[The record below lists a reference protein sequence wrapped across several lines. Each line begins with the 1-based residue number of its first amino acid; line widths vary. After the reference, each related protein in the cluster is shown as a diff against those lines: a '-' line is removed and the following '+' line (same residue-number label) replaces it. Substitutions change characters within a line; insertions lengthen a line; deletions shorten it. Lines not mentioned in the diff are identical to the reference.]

1 MVFKWIEEKNL
12 IFGYNEKNNCLGQ
25 IDYSYIKN
33 VYMFDLD
40 YTLIKTK
47 SGKKFPVDKNDW
59 VLLNQNVKTKLI
71 NTSKCL
77 IGIVSNQ
84 KGLKTDEQKKDWKYK
99 LEQIG
104 KELELRIDFV
114 FASLSDDMY
123 RKPLPGSYEYIRE
136 YHKFIDWDKLQTN
149 KKIYYIGDA
158 FGRENDFSDTD
169 VKYALNNGFKFK
181 TPEIFFDF
189 DRNKGKS
196 GNVTYP
202 IINYFSQSE
211 QAKIFNELDKVI
223 EKHKKI
229 LIIIVGFPAS
239 GKSFLRKELV
249 KKYSQFNYSN
259 NDDVKEKV
267 QSRMLIKKALPE
279 YDFIIDDN
287 TNLDKSIR
295 DDKLKLFDGYYKIGI
310 LFDYELE
317 VCFHLNWM
325 RMYWFG
331 GKLLPK
337 VTYYTLRKKFN
348 SVDLEVGFDKFI
360 KINRVFREF
369 DLDDKIKYYF

>member
-1 MVFKWIEEKNL
+1 MDFKWIEEKSF
-12 IFGYNEKNNCLGQ
+12 IFGYNVNNIQ
-25 IDYSYIKN
+25 INTSNIKN

-59 VLLNQNVKTKLI
+59 VILNPNIKTKI
-71 NTSKCL
+71 NNLSKCL

-84 KGLKTDEQKKDWKYK
+84 KGLKTEEQKKDWEYK
-99 LEQIG
+99 LEKIG
-104 KELELRIDFV
+104 NELKIDFV
-114 FASLSDDMY
+114 FASLMDDRY

-136 YHKFIDWDKLQTN
+136 HYKSFDWNKCNIN

-169 VKYALNNGFKFK
+169 IKYALNNDFKFK

-189 DRNKGKS
+189 NKDEGKS
-196 GNVTYP
+196 GNITYP
-202 IINYFSQSE
+202 VINYFTKLE
-211 QAKIFNELDKVI
+211 QAKIFNELDKI
-223 EKHKKI
+223 IKEHKKI
-229 LIIIVGFPAS
+229 IIITIGFPAS
-239 GKSFLRKELV
+239 GKSFLRKELI
-249 KKYSQFNYSN
+249 KRYPQFHYSN
-259 NDDVKEKV
+259 NDDIHDKV
-267 QSRMLIKKALPE
+267 QSRMLVKKTLPE

-287 TNLDKSIR
+287 TNLDKSMR
-295 DDKLKLFDGYYKIGI
+295 DGKLKLFDRYHKIGI
-310 LFDYELE
+310 WFNYELD

-337 VTYYTLRKKFN
+337 VSYYTLRKNFN
-348 SVDLEVGFDKFI
+348 SADLEVGFDKFI
-360 KINRVFREF
+360 EINKVFREF